1 MARPRKDAEGPCAR
15 ARLVEA
21 FWGLLEQG
29 PGAEVSVGAVT
40 RAAGCN
46 RGTFYYHFKDIDE
59 LKRTAIGQLLLDD
72 GALVD
77 ELWRAA
83 LEGDVAHLL
92 EQGDTVCLHRL
103 VIAMESGSAHLVDRT
118 VRRGVLDRWKRAVC
132 PDGGELAPDACF
144 AIQFMVSGI
153 MSLVVALGYSNE
165 GMGPVQAIGLGS
177 CARTYLLD
185 VASATADAVAAAQ
198 SMDRDTLLARL
209 R

>member
-21 FWGLLEQG
+21 FWELLDQG
-29 PGAEVSVGAVT
+29 TDADLSVGAVT
-40 RAAGCN
+40 RIAGCN

-59 LKRTAIGQLLLDD
+59 LQRTAIGQLLLDD

-77 ELWRAA
+77 ELWHAA
-83 LEGDVAHLL
+83 LAGDVAHLL
-92 EQGDTVCLHRL
+92 DQGDALSLHRL

-118 VRRGVLDRWKRAVC
+118 VRRGVLDRWKRAVL

-144 AIQFMVSGI
+144 AIQFMLSGI
-153 MSLVVALGYSNE
+153 MSMVVAMGYSNE
-165 GMGPVQAIGLGS
+165 GMGPVRTVELGS
-177 CARTYLLD
+177 CARAYLLD

-198 SMDRDTLLARL
+198 HMDRADLIARL

>member
-1 MARPRKDAEGPCAR
+1 MARPRKDAVGPCAR
-15 ARLVEA
+15 ARLIEA

-29 PGAEVSVGAVT
+29 SGAELSVGAVT

-59 LKRTAIGQLLLDD
+59 LQHTAIDQLLLDD

-83 LEGDVAHLL
+83 LTGDVAHLL
-92 EQGDTVCLHRL
+92 EQGDGPRLHRL
-103 VIAMESGSAHLVDRT
+103 VVAMESGSAHLVDRT
-118 VRRGVLDRWKRAVC
+118 VRRGVLDRWRRAVC

-165 GMGPVQAIGLGS
+165 GMDPGHSIELGPH
-177 CARTYLLD
+177 ARAYLLD
-185 VASATADAVAAAQ
+185 VAAATVGAVAAAQ
-198 SMDRDTLLARL
+198 DVDRDELTARL